1 MDNARK
7 VLVLSLFS
15 VLLVS
20 LRGDLSYKTTR
31 SACKERVLEIA
42 ELECNWLSIGRLNF
56 FPSGYT
62 PRCDLNIEVNAN
74 ISDVNVSYYVQY
86 VFWNNF
92 SDHQIIGRETIR
104 EGFFREGEEIS
115 ERFRSSEP
123 LSEETKWFLAVQIY
137 CNYSGED
144 EDLQIDSKEES
155 FEVVPPVTYSQLEL
169 SYKSQEL
176 QRELQQK
183 GWLVDLISRYNIHIL
198 GALVVGFLVSLAT
211 IKFQEE
217 SRTKEKILENIYSPL
232 SYILQAV
239 RLRKKVG
246 SRFVWKKEEIEAF
259 HNIVMT
265 YSYYIPE
272 IKNIFLKWT
281 LSQEILFFV
290 EPSKQTYYMN
300 EKTFRELEE
309 NTRKLLLRYRSF
321 FRQICYEINKFGR
334 LILKKL
340 APNLRRK
347 TRSKK

>member
-1 MDNARK
+1 M
-7 VLVLSLFS
+7 
-15 VLLVS
+15 
-20 LRGDLSYKTTR
+20 
-31 SACKERVLEIA
+31 
-42 ELECNWLSIGRLNF
+42 
-56 FPSGYT
+56 
-62 PRCDLNIEVNAN
+62 
-74 ISDVNVSYYVQY
+74 
-86 VFWNNF
+86 
-92 SDHQIIGRETIR
+92 
-104 EGFFREGEEIS
+104 
-115 ERFRSSEP
+115 
-123 LSEETKWFLAVQIY
+123 
-137 CNYSGED
+137 
-144 EDLQIDSKEES
+144 QIDSKEES